1 MVSKRV
7 KVGAA
12 LLSLLVV
19 AAVGAYAATVT
30 IGDSGRFKTDS
41 GLVVYGQGDVTVQSG
56 NPFGSPTSVT
66 IEGIRFNG
74 SSAEARIDAFDSGG
88 WTNLSQIQAESG
100 RVGVD
105 RPDEDEIGV
114 SGTVDSVSVR
124 AMDLTRGADQ
134 PDLVAS
140 AGGQWSL
147 SIPNTGFQ
155 EETTVVVRD
164 TDTDQPVGSAQVKAD
179 GSVTID
185 GLDSVDS
192 AALDVEKGPSV
203 LSVFNASQPTQLA
216 DGVTLTVRVFD
227 QEGQVYQR
235 EVTDGT
241 MPLSGIP
248 TDQPLTITVQEDS
261 TEKYVYRR
269 TVIESV
275 FDQQEVYLLSSQ
287 NTNVANVIFEL
298 DDRTGDYP
306 PVDTILYVKRPVTK
320 DFDSDGTNE
329 SRYQNVVGDTFG
341 SGTFPTVLEA
351 NERYRLVVQNQ
362 QGQQRVIGSYT
373 AQLDDRSTIR
383 ITGIDIPIDGDSG
396 YAAGMNSFQQDTDDD
411 GVEENY
417 IRYTYRD
424 PSKQTESL
432 TWTLTSD
439 KNDSTIEQGSTT
451 GPLGTYIVT
460 TQVPH
465 SVENTSYELDWTGQ
479 REQSDGS
486 DEEIGGTVWAGDV
499 PNIPLPIDPQ
509 WLELLGIVLIVGM
522 AGLVVIVDGA
532 IAAVAATGTASIL
545 TVLGIVTIPL
555 PALALGG
562 VISIVAVIGRAR

>member
-134 PDLVAS
+134 PDLVSS

-248 TDQPLTITVQEDS
+248 TDQPLTITIQEDS

-329 SRYQNVVGDTFG
+329 TRYQNVVGDTFG

>member
-248 TDQPLTITVQEDS
+248 TDQPLTITIQEDS

-329 SRYQNVVGDTFG
+329 TRYQNVVGDTFG

>member
-248 TDQPLTITVQEDS
+248 TDQPLTITIQEDS

>member
-329 SRYQNVVGDTFG
+329 TRYQNVVGDTFG